1 MAIARVV
8 GIFHGNA
15 LFIEP
20 VACVRRKRIF
30 LSGWFDDNFRIFVAE
45 KINKMST
52 PIVKSARFVISN
64 TNIKKCPQDGK
75 PEYAFIGRS
84 NVGKS
89 SLINALTNQKKL
101 AMTSATP
108 GKTLLINHYLI
119 NNEWYL
125 VDLPGYGYAKRS
137 KSQNEQ
143 LEHIISSYVLDREA
157 MTLLFVLIDC
167 RHEPQKID
175 LEFFQWL
182 GENGVPFS
190 IIFTKADKLTKTAL
204 ASNVATYKAKLLE
217 EWEELPPV
225 FVTSSEN
232 GTGRND
238 VLQYI
243 EEINSTL

>member
-1 MAIARVV
+1 M
-8 GIFHGNA
+8 
-15 LFIEP
+15 
-20 VACVRRKRIF
+20 
-30 LSGWFDDNFRIFVAE
+30 D
-45 KINKMST
+45 
-52 PIVKSARFVISN
+52 
-64 TNIKKCPQDGK
+64 
-75 PEYAFIGRS
+75 
-84 NVGKS
+84 
-89 SLINALTNQKKL
+89 
-101 AMTSATP
+101 
-108 GKTLLINHYLI
+108 INHYII

-143 LEHIISSYVLDREA
+143 LEQIISSYVLDREA

-190 IIFTKADKLTKTAL
+190 IIFTKADKLTKSVLAKNITA
-204 ASNVATYKAKLLE
+204 YKAKLLE

-225 FVTSSEN
+225 FITSSEN
-232 GTGRND
+232 GIGRNE

-243 EEINSTL
+243 EGVNSTL